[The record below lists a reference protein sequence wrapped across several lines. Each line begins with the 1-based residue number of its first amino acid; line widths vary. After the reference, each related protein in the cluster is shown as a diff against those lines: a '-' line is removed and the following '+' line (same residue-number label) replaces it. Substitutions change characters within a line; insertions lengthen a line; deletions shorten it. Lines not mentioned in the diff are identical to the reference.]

1 MQYNMG
7 TSRSLCPINAKDE
20 MRFSSL
26 ALSDQKR
33 HREREREIKTK
44 LPKLHKKK
52 TSMPIILP
60 LQQEDNS
67 IESDYSSVTLITP
80 LSLSLSLPPS
90 VK

>member
-33 HREREREIKTK
+33 HRERERERSKQNSPNSIKK
-44 LPKLHKKK
+44 RRPCLLFYPYNKK
-52 TSMPIILP
+52 TTALKVIIRL
-60 LQQEDNS
+60 
-67 IESDYSSVTLITP
+67 
-80 LSLSLSLPPS
+80 
-90 VK
+90 